1 MSNSNF
7 NMKDTGLA
15 DVILSIKI
23 TRTSD
28 ELVLSQ
34 IHYIDKIL
42 DKFNKFDLNL

>member
-7 NMKDTGLA
+7 NMKDNVLD
-15 DVILSIKI
+15 DVIVIIKI
-23 TRTSD
+23 TITSD
-28 ELVLSQ
+28 ENVLSL